1 VELESTNHNADA
13 LAKSCST
20 PTAVNMIV
28 LNNNLICV
36 TVLRAGSIVISLT
49 FILQLVLRAT
59 APGLFRDIAKI
70 FDIALL
76 ATALALFVLQLSLD
90 RALNRCPICR
100 TRSTSKTEEKR
111 HCLNCDTALWV

>member
-49 FILQLVLRAT
+49 FILQLV
-59 APGLFRDIAKI
+59 
-70 FDIALL
+70 
-76 ATALALFVLQLSLD
+76 
-90 RALNRCPICR
+90 
-100 TRSTSKTEEKR
+100 
-111 HCLNCDTALWV
+111 